1 MTTILSLDAQ
11 GIATMNFDQTFRP
24 QLDDLLLV
32 LDEAINDDDVKGL
45 LLLASDSNF
54 IADEKNT
61 DEDNVAKL
69 FARMLE
75 RHRVLRRLETC
86 GKPVAIALSGG
97 AVGVSLELAL
107 VAHYR
112 VASDVVTAQFGIS
125 PNSPERMPGS
135 GGTQRLPRLIGIQ
148 NALSM
153 LLDNKKINVAE
164 VLAQQLVHALA
175 PAGSESNEARLWLL
189 SKLVQA
195 SVVQQSWDVKGY
207 KVPGGAVSSPAIQ
220 QLLMISNAMLR
231 ARSHA
236 YNHVLDKASVNTLS
250 SVYEGLMTDIDTGL
264 KTEARYFVNA
274 IT

>member
-125 PNSPERMPGS
+125 PNSPGRMPGS

-164 VLAQQLVHALA
+164 ALAQQLVHALA

>member
-1 MTTILSLDAQ
+1 MILSLDAQ

-24 QLDDLLLV
+24 QIDDLLLV

-45 LLLASDSNF
+45 LLVASDSNF
-54 IADEKNT
+54 IADEKNI

-97 AVGVSLELAL
+97 AVGVSLELAM
-107 VAHYR
+107 VTHYR
-112 VASDVVTAQFGIS
+112 VASDVVAAQFGIS
-125 PNSPERMPGS
+125 PNSPGRMPGS

-148 NALSM
+148 NAFSM
-153 LLDNKKINVAE
+153 LLDNKKISVAE
-164 VLAQQLVHALA
+164 ALAQQLVHALA

-220 QLLMISNAMLR
+220 QLLMITNAMLR

-236 YNHVLDKASVNTLS
+236 HNHVLDKASVNTLS

>member
-1 MTTILSLDAQ
+1 MILSLDAQ
-11 GIATMNFDQTFRP
+11 GIATMNFDQTSLP
-24 QLDDLLLV
+24 QMDDLLLV
-32 LDEAINDDDVKGL
+32 LDEAINDDNVKGF
-45 LLLASDSNF
+45 LLLASGSNF
-54 IADEKNT
+54 IADEKNA
-61 DEDNVAKL
+61 DEGDVAKL

-97 AVGVSLELAL
+97 AAGVSLELAV

-125 PNSPERMPGS
+125 PNSSGRMPGS
-135 GGTQRLPRLIGIQ
+135 GGTQRLPRLVGIQ

-153 LLDNKKINVAE
+153 LLDNKKISAAE
-164 VLAQQLVHALA
+164 ALAQQLVHALA

-189 SKLVQA
+189 SRLVQTSA
-195 SVVQQSWDVKGY
+195 VQQSWDVKGY

-236 YNHVLDKASVNTLS
+236 HNHVLDRASVNTLS
-250 SVYEGLMTDIDTGL
+250 SVYEGLITDIDTGL
-264 KTEARYFVNA
+264 KTEARYFVNT
-274 IT
+274 IR